1 MVACRDSAPDPRV
14 RVAGVDQI
22 TVYEKPTCT
31 TCRNLFVLLEEEG
44 VDFEKVDY
52 HVLGLRTEEVED
64 ILAKTGL
71 SARDVLRKREPVY
84 KELDLAN
91 RDLSEDEL
99 VALMVEHPALLQRPI
114 VIKGDRGVLARPIEK
129 VRELF

>member
-1 MVACRDSAPDPRV
+1 
-14 RVAGVDQI
+14 VDQI

-31 TCRNLFVLLEEEG
+31 TCRNLFVLLKEEG

-52 HVLGLRTEEVED
+52 HVLGLRAEEVKD

-84 KELDLAN
+84 KELDLGN
-91 RDLSEDEL
+91 RELSEDEL
-99 VALMVEHPALLQRPI
+99 VALMVEHPALMQRPI
-114 VIKGDRGVLARPIEK
+114 VLKGDRGVLARPIEK

>member
-1 MVACRDSAPDPRV
+1 M
-14 RVAGVDQI
+14 DQI

-31 TCRNLFVLLEEEG
+31 TCRNLFVLLKEEG
-44 VDFEKVDY
+44 IDFEKVDY
-52 HVLGLRTEEVED
+52 HVLGLGAEEISD

-71 SARDVLRKREPVY
+71 SAREVLRKREPVY
-84 KELDLAN
+84 KELDLGN

-99 VALMVEHPALLQRPI
+99 VSLMVEHPQLMERPI
-114 VIKGDRGVLARPIEK
+114 VIRGDRGVLARPIEK